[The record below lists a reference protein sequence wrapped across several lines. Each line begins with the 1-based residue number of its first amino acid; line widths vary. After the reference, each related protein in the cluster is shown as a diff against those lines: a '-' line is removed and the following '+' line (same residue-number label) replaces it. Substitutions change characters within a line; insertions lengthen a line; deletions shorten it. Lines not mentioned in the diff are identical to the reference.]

1 MNGRKDSGLWTK
13 NFTIITVGTAV
24 SLFGNAIAGFAT
36 GLLVLD
42 YTGSTFMFALYMI
55 LFQFPQIV
63 MPTLSGPYLDKFSRR
78 RAIYTLDFFSAA
90 IYGLFGLIMLKGEIN
105 YLLMAVG
112 GALLGAVNNVY
123 QVAYDSFYPM
133 LIPEGYMTKAYS
145 VASTM
150 ESMIMI
156 VTPLSV
162 YLYHKIGIAPL
173 FFINMI
179 CYFIAACFET
189 RIRAEESYTIKKDER
204 FGLKQYT
211 ETFRE
216 GMEYLRSE
224 KGLMAVALYFT
235 VLAFTGGTYQIV
247 VLPYFRETHGEWG
260 EYMFLF
266 IGGAMILG
274 RLLASMFHYR
284 HKMPEDRKFVIAF
297 IVYACTA
304 LIEGFYLYL
313 PIIMTM
319 VFAMMDGMMGVT
331 SYNIR
336 ISATQAYVPDGKKAR
351 FNGTFQMMNTVGMLA
366 GQFVAGL
373 LADRLPDKRLVV
385 SVFAVIQ
392 FGFLWLLIYRRRADV
407 SKIYNRSA

>member
-112 GALLGAVNNVY
+112 GALLGAVNSVY

-189 RIRAEESYTIKKDER
+189 RIRAEENYTIKKDER

-260 EYMFLF
+260 EYLFLF

-274 RLLASMFHYR
+274 RILASLFHYR

-313 PIIMTM
+313 PIILTM

>member
-1 MNGRKDSGLWTK
+1 MTEQKGSGLWTK

-63 MPTLSGPYLDKFSRR
+63 MPTLSGPFLDKFSRR
-78 RAIYTLDFFSAA
+78 RAIYTLDFISAA
-90 IYGLFGLIMLKGEIN
+90 VYGIFGLIVLKGEIN
-105 YLLMAVG
+105 YILMAVG
-112 GALLGAVNNVY
+112 GSLLGAVNSVY

-133 LIPEGYMTKAYS
+133 LIPEGHMTKAYS

-150 ESMIMI
+150 ESLIMI

-173 FFINMI
+173 FFVNMV
-179 CYFIAACFET
+179 CYFVAAVFET
-189 RIRAEESYTIKKDER
+189 RIKTVESYTVKEGER

-224 KGLMAVALYFT
+224 SGLMAVALYFT
-235 VLAFTGGTYQIV
+235 VLAFTGGTFQIV
-247 VLPYFRETHGEWG
+247 VLPYFRETHGELG
-260 EYMFLF
+260 EYLF
-266 IGGAMILG
+266 IIIGGAMVLG
-274 RLLASMFHYR
+274 RLIASMFHYR
-284 HKMPEDRKFVIAF
+284 HKMPAEKKFLIAF
-297 IVYACTA
+297 TVYAVTCV
-304 LIEGFYLYL
+304 IDGFYLFF
-313 PIIMTM
+313 PIVIAMILAM
-319 VFAMMDGMMGVT
+319 VDGIMGVT

-336 ISATQAYVPDGKKAR
+336 VSATQAYVPDGKKAR
-351 FNGTFQMMNTVGMLA
+351 FNGTFQMMNTIGMLA

-373 LADRLPDKRLVV
+373 LADRVPDKRMVLAI
-385 SVFAVIQ
+385 FAVVQ
-392 FGFLWLLIYRRRADV
+392 FGFLWLLIYRKRADV
-407 SKIYNRSA
+407 SRIYNRTV

>member
-112 GALLGAVNNVY
+112 GALLGAVNSVY

-247 VLPYFRETHGEWG
+247 VL
-260 EYMFLF
+260 
-266 IGGAMILG
+266 
-274 RLLASMFHYR
+274 
-284 HKMPEDRKFVIAF
+284 
-297 IVYACTA
+297 
-304 LIEGFYLYL
+304 
-313 PIIMTM
+313 
-319 VFAMMDGMMGVT
+319 
-331 SYNIR
+331 
-336 ISATQAYVPDGKKAR
+336 
-351 FNGTFQMMNTVGMLA
+351 
-366 GQFVAGL
+366 
-373 LADRLPDKRLVV
+373 
-385 SVFAVIQ
+385 
-392 FGFLWLLIYRRRADV
+392 
-407 SKIYNRSA
+407 

>member
-1 MNGRKDSGLWTK
+1 
-13 NFTIITVGTAV
+13 
-24 SLFGNAIAGFAT
+24 
-36 GLLVLD
+36 
-42 YTGSTFMFALYMI
+42 MFALYMI

-63 MPTLSGPYLDKFSRR
+63 MPTLSGPFLDKFSRR
-78 RAIYTLDFFSAA
+78 RAIYMLDFISAA
-90 IYGLFGLIMLKGEIN
+90 VYGVFGLIMLKGEIN
-105 YLLMAVG
+105 YILMAVG
-112 GALLGAVNNVY
+112 GGFLGAVNSVY
-123 QVAYDSFYPM
+123 HVAYDSFYPM

-173 FFINMI
+173 FFINMV
-179 CYFIAACFET
+179 CYFTAACFET
-189 RIRAEESYTIKKDER
+189 RIKAEESYTITKEER
-204 FGLKQYT
+204 FGFKQYA

-216 GMEYLRSE
+216 GMEYLKSE
-224 KGLMAVALYFT
+224 PGLMAVALYFT

-260 EYMFLF
+260 EYLFLL

-274 RLLASMFHYR
+274 RLAASMFHYR
-284 HKMPEDRKFVIAF
+284 HRLPESKKFWIAF
-297 IVYACTA
+297 TVYACTA

-313 PIIMTM
+313 PIILTM
-319 VFAMMDGMMGVT
+319 AFAMVDGMMGVT

-351 FNGTFQMMNTVGMLA
+351 FNGTFQMLNTIGMLV